1 MLYSRFLFEAILLE
15 AYNASQGHSFWRS
28 ASKDANIPV
37 KEDGKSFIEWKTK
50 LLLGAHIILSK
61 LDDILDPFEKVIWS
75 GKPKK
80 IAYIL
85 PAFGFILF
93 ALVFASAFAVIVNA
107 ANPSGM
113 FWILPIV
120 IGLVIGFI
128 PVLWQSKK
136 SPSVEYMIT
145 NQRLLIKS
153 GMAKEDVW
161 FTDLNRIKESIVK
174 IGLVDKIV
182 GTGKLY
188 PITPEYPY
196 APKMRSYSRAGMDRL
211 KKVYN
216 IVEGKDEMVSETVLF
231 SKSVSHPHLEGLEEP
246 YSVQK
251 LLKEAISAK

>member
-1 MLYSRFLFEAILLE
+1 M
-15 AYNASQGHSFWRS
+15 
-28 ASKDANIPV
+28 
-37 KEDGKSFIEWKTK
+37 
-50 LLLGAHIILSK
+50 SK
-61 LDDILDPFEKVIWS
+61 LDGILNPFEKVIWS

-93 ALVFASAFAVIVNA
+93 ALVFASAFSAIVYA
-107 ANPSGM
+107 ASPSGV

-120 IGLVIGFI
+120 VGSVIGFI
-128 PVLWQSKK
+128 PVAWQSKK
-136 SPSVEYMIT
+136 FPSVEYMIT

-153 GMAKEDVW
+153 GTTEEDVW
-161 FTDLNRIKESIVK
+161 FTDLNRIKESIIK
-174 IGLVDKIV
+174 IGLVDRIL

-196 APKMRSYSRAGMDRL
+196 APKFRSYSRAGMDRP

-216 IVEGKDEMVSETVLF
+216 IVEEKDEMISETVLY
-231 SKSVSHPHLEGLEEP
+231 SKSVSHPHLEGLKEP

-251 LLKEAISAK
+251 LLKEATLGQ